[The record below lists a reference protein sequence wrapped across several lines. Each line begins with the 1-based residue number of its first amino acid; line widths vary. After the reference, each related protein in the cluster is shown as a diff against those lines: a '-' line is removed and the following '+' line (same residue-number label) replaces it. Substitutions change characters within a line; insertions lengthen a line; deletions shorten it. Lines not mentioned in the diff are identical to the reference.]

1 MGGLVKRVGSKF
13 EVFRSNKKAKSNI
26 PYGSLSVRI
35 KREVLTYVSIS
46 STDISQ

>member
-26 PYGSLSVRI
+26 PYGSGDSV
-35 KREVLTYVSIS
+35 SA
-46 STDISQ
+46 D